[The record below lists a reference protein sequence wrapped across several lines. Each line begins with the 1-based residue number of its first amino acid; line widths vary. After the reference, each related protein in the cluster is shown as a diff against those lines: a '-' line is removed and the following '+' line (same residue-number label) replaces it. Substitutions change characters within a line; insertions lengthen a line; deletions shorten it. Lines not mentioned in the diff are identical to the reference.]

1 MATLRERIS
10 TEPLS
15 EFMHYLASN
24 AQTEDGRVPTLA
36 ELSQR
41 LGVSVST
48 LREQL
53 EVARALGLVEVRP
66 RTGIRRLPFS
76 FLPAVEQ
83 SLAYAVAVD
92 PEIFHAYA
100 DLRNHVEIAY
110 WYQAVS
116 RLTAEDHAAL
126 RKQVECALEKLGGT
140 PIQIPM
146 QEHRELHLLIYRRL
160 DNPFVQGL
168 LEAYWDMYE
177 AIGLSVYTDIAY
189 LQKVWRFHARMVE
202 AICNGNFTDGYQA
215 LVEHNDL
222 LYQRAQPANR
232 QKFE

>member
-10 TEPLS
+10 PDILS
-15 EFMHYLASN
+15 DFMRYLASN
-24 AQTEDGRVPTLA
+24 GQTDEGRIPALT
-36 ELSQR
+36 ELSQE

-66 RTGIRRLPFS
+66 RRGIRHLPYS
-76 FLPAVEQ
+76 FLPAVKQ
-83 SLAYAVAVD
+83 SLTYAIAVD
-92 PEIFHAYA
+92 SEIFHAYA
-100 DLRNHVEIAY
+100 DLRNHIEIAY

-116 RLTAEDHAAL
+116 RLTVEDHAAL
-126 RKQVECALEKLGGT
+126 RKLVESALEKLGGT

-146 QEHRELHLLIYRRL
+146 QEHRDLHLLIYRCL

-177 AIGLSVYTDIAY
+177 AVGLSVYTDIAY

-202 AICNGNFTDGYQA
+202 AICNGNFSDGYQA